1 MKKKDEDIINSIKE
15 LQLQLEKL
23 EIEKK
28 VIQAELNKNFNQL
41 KDKDKNLEVGQY
53 VLYCSYP
60 GGKKMNK
67 KGKIIRTTL
76 KCVWIEDESGE
87 STSSTKIRR
96 SKSNVRMI

>member
-1 MKKKDEDIINSIKE
+1 
-15 LQLQLEKL
+15 
-23 EIEKK
+23 
-28 VIQAELNKNFNQL
+28 
-41 KDKDKNLEVGQY
+41 
-53 VLYCSYP
+53 
-60 GGKKMNK
+60 MNK